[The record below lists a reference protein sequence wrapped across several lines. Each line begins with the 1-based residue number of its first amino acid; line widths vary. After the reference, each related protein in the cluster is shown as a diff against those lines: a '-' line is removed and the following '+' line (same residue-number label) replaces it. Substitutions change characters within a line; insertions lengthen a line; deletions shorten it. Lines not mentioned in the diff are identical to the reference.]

1 MINDKW
7 RGLTSKDKK
16 RHDDKRQWC
25 VTPLN
30 QIVSKSG
37 ESRIAKGRDAV
48 KQRPTEIENVNI
60 KKNIYRLDTLGK
72 GTYPAGLSSF
82 LSKMSCALSLAVM
95 NTPMV
100 NHPKAIQKMK

>member
-1 MINDKW
+1 M
-7 RGLTSKDKK
+7 
-16 RHDDKRQWC
+16 
-25 VTPLN
+25 TPLN
-30 QIVSKSG
+30 QIVGKSG

-48 KQRPTEIENVNI
+48 KQRPTGIEHVNR
-60 KKNIYRLDTLGK
+60 KKNKCRLDTLDI